1 MDLTCNIEIHK
12 RAPASSPEGRGMGN
26 SGFHVTGMIFFFFFF
41 FFLGGGGGGGAA
53 AAGFLVQG
61 LSRALGIFLDFSPHS
76 IIPVLQ
82 PGFQNCLYAKGLLIS

>member
-41 FFLGGGGGGGAA
+41 GGGGGGG
-53 AAGFLVQG
+53 GGCCCWIFG
-61 LSRALGIFLDFSPHS
+61 PGIVASPWDFS
-76 IIPVLQ
+76 
-82 PGFQNCLYAKGLLIS
+82 